1 MRLTRRAVLAAGAGA
16 LVGGRAAADVNMN
29 NLLAPRWFGAAEL
42 EDRARR
48 LAQFPHDPPGR
59 RVPASINGLDW
70 DAWREIR
77 FKPDG
82 NLLDSPNSR
91 FRLQAFHL
99 GHLFKRPVRLN
110 LVRGDVAEPIAYS
123 ANDFDYGHHAFDP
136 PLPADLGYAGWRMNY
151 PLNKPGVMD
160 ELISFIGS
168 SYFRLLGRGQVYGLS
183 ARGLS
188 IGTGRLDNNEEFPFF
203 REFWFRAP
211 EEGADPAN
219 DKLVFHALLDSPSIT
234 GAYSF
239 ELHPGDVS
247 RIDVSATLF
256 ARRRIEDLGIA
267 PLTSMYFIGEN
278 DRHYNDRN
286 RYDDYRPE
294 MHDSDGLK
302 LHLADG
308 RWIWRPL
315 RNPQIQELSYYHT
328 TDLRGFGLMQRD
340 RDFSHY
346 QDIDLAYQQRPSYW
360 IEPKGNW
367 GPGRIE
373 LVELATKDET
383 ADNIVVA
390 WLPKEAIEPDK
401 PMTFAY
407 TLHAG
412 LDFSKLSQLGRVEH
426 TFNAPVGALGAV
438 REQKHHGARRFLI
451 DFAGGELDRHLA
463 KPESLQVVVN
473 VTGGKTIRSFVT
485 PNPQLPG
492 VRAILDVKGFP
503 TDTIY
508 IDAHL
513 RAGDVPVT
521 ETWSYRWKVE

>member
-1 MRLTRRAVLAAGAGA
+1 MRLTRRGLMAAGAGA
-16 LVGGRAAADVNMN
+16 LLSGRAAADVN

-48 LAQFPHDPPGR
+48 LAQFPHEPPGR
-59 RVPASINGLDW
+59 RVPPSINALDF

-77 FKPDG
+77 FRPDG
-82 NLLDSPNSR
+82 TLLDNPASR

-110 LVRGDVAEPIAYS
+110 LVKGERADPIAYS
-123 ANDFDYGHHAFDP
+123 AADFDYGHHVFDP
-136 PLPADLGYAGWRMNY
+136 PLPADLGYAGWRVNY
-151 PLNKPGVMD
+151 PLNTPGVMD

-168 SYFRLLGRGQVYGLS
+168 SYFRVLGRGQVYGLS

-203 REFWFRAP
+203 REFWFRPP
-211 EEGADPAN
+211 EEGADPAQ
-219 DKLVFHALLDSPSIT
+219 DRLLFYALLDSPSLT

-239 ELHPGDVS
+239 ALYPGENS
-247 RIDVSATLF
+247 RIDVTATLF
-256 ARRRIEDLGIA
+256 ARRRVDDIGIA

-294 MHDSDGLK
+294 MHDSDGLR

-315 RNPQIQELSYYHT
+315 RNPQVQELSYYHT

-340 RDFSHY
+340 RTFSNY
-346 QDIDLAYQQRPSYW
+346 QDIDLAYQLRPSYW
-360 IEPKGNW
+360 IVPKGDW
-367 GPGRIE
+367 GPGRVE

-390 WLPKEAIEPDK
+390 WLPKEPIEPDR
-401 PMTFAY
+401 PMTFSY
-407 TLHAG
+407 SLHSG
-412 LDFSKLSQLGRVEH
+412 LHFNGLSSLAKVRH
-426 TFNAPVGALGAV
+426 TFTAPVGALGSS

-451 DFAGGELDRHLA
+451 DFSGGDLDPYLSRPEELQLA
-463 KPESLQVVVN
+463 VTT
-473 VTGGKTIRSFVT
+473 TGGKTIRSFVT
-485 PNPQLPG
+485 PNPQIPG
-492 VRAILDVKGFP
+492 IRGILDVKGIP
-503 TDTIY
+503 TDTIFME
-508 IDAHL
+508 ATL
-513 RAGDVPVT
+513 RAGQKPVS